1 MHTLEAI
8 AAAKKIWFDDENMW
22 LLLTDGRQLSVP
34 LVYFP
39 RLLHATAEQ
48 RQKFKMSGAGTGI
61 HWEDI
66 DEDIS
71 VNGLLFG
78 IGDRTKVRAA

>member
-1 MHTLEAI
+1 MS
-8 AAAKKIWFDDENMW
+8 
-22 LLLTDGRQLSVP
+22 DG
-34 LVYFP
+34 
-39 RLLHATAEQ
+39 
-48 RQKFKMSGAGTGI
+48 GTGI

>member
-1 MHTLEAI
+1 MHTSEAI

-48 RQKFKMSGAGTGI
+48 RQKFEMSGGGTGI